1 MGRILDEQKAR
12 KWTELFVVH
21 CSASFLV
28 LVTIL
33 DFLFAR
39 LWVHSLFIAI
49 LFFHNPA
56 LVGAI
61 LRWQEAIILTRWQE
75 WQI

>member
-1 MGRILDEQKAR
+1 MGRILDEWKAR

-21 CSASFLV
+21 CSATFVV

-39 LWVHSLFIAI
+39 LWVYSLFIAI
-49 LFFHNPA
+49 RFFDILV

-61 LRWQEAIILTRWQE
+61 LRWQETIILTRWQE